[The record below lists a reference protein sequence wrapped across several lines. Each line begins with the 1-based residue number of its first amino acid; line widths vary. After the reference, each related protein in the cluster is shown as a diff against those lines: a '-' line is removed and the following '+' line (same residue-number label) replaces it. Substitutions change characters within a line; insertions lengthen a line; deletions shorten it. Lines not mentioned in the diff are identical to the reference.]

1 MISKH
6 KETVGLQPDVKGNCM
21 KKKLFMCVI
30 VLISVMIS
38 NACAEV
44 QTKNG
49 LADYVGIWG
58 DPHHDREELVILP
71 QSSCWKDDLMGESPR
86 EDGLMMSVRWASS
99 TTVMWNYR
107 MIGSLDEN
115 GSLQYSG
122 GIAECYTYAGN
133 GDLDVDETG
142 ILEDNGSGAFTLR
155 PDGTMTWKDSFM
167 DEAGEMVFGRRKTSP
182 FTAEEA
188 VADLLTPVLML
199 ETGTAGSALKM
210 AILVRDIYSF
220 CEINLVW
227 NMAGDAYEGALWNAM
242 EMLNESD
249 QKLFREKFTDVAE
262 ELDRLQNEG
271 EMLGTAYRDADV
283 DEQMSD
289 LRSDPSVRLS
299 VKVLTECMRKL

>member
-1 MISKH
+1 
-6 KETVGLQPDVKGNCM
+6 M
-21 KKKLFMCVI
+21 KKIIFMCVI

-58 DPHHDREELVILP
+58 DPAYDREELVILP
-71 QSSCWKDDLMGESPR
+71 QSSCWKDDLMGELPR
-86 EDGLMMSVRWASS
+86 EDGLMMTVRWASS
-99 TTVMWNYR
+99 ATVMWNYR
-107 MIGSLDEN
+107 MIGYLDSD

-122 GIAECYTYAGN
+122 GLAESFTYAGN
-133 GDLDVDETG
+133 GELEIDETG
-142 ILEDNGSGAFTLR
+142 ILEDNGTGAFTLR
-155 PDGTMTWKDSFM
+155 PDGALTWLDSFM
-167 DEAGEMVFGRRKTSP
+167 DEAGKRAFRRRKTP
-182 FTAEEA
+182 VFTAEEA
-188 VADLLTPVLML
+188 AVDLLTPVLML

-227 NMAGDAYEGALWNAM
+227 NMDTEVYEGTLRNAM
-242 EMLNESD
+242 EMLNESE
-249 QKLFREKFTDVAE
+249 KELFREKFTLVAD
-262 ELDRLQNEG
+262 ELIRLQNEG